1 MCRDTPSQTICPLRG
16 ILPLLSKKWAL
27 PIITTVGMAGS
38 IRFTDIER
46 ILVGISPKTLT
57 DTLSDLLAEGLLN
70 RSFHAETPPRV
81 EYSLTAEGAALCFA
95 MQPLIEWAAD
105 RKGSGRRECLPACRV
120 DGAEN
125 LCATHSEST

>member
-1 MCRDTPSQTICPLRG
+1 MCKDTLSQSICPLRS

-27 PIITTVGMAGS
+27 PIITTVGSTGS

-46 ILVGISPKTLT
+46 ILVGISPKTLS

-81 EYSLTAEGAALCFA
+81 EYSLTGEGAALCRA

-105 RKGSGRRECLPACRV
+105 RKGSGSGSACPPA
-120 DGAEN
+120 G
-125 LCATHSEST
+125 